1 VKTNKK
7 LKFSLIALLILCFLG
22 VSIWYLLRTNI
33 PVLEPKG
40 PIGLKERN
48 LMYFALALSLVVV
61 IPVYYMLFSFAWKY
75 RESNT
80 KAKYSPN
87 FDHSRIFETL
97 WWLIPS
103 ILIGILSVVTWN
115 SSHTLDPYRPISS
128 PNPQMT
134 IQVVALD
141 WKWLFIYP
149 KQHIASVN
157 YVKFP
162 MNTPVDF
169 EITSDSVMNSF
180 WIPQL
185 GGQIYA
191 MPGMST
197 QMHLLASSQ
206 GNFRGSSSNI
216 SGSGFAG
223 MDFTAN
229 STSSSDFNKWVS
241 STSRSSSSLS
251 LASYN
256 KLAEPSSYN
265 KAAFYATPQNDLYDT
280 ILMKYDGP
288 GTAMSSMG
296 SGGTNGVSSMQ
307 GMDMQ

>member
-1 VKTNKK
+1 MNKK
-7 LKFSLIALLILCFLG
+7 LKIIGLILLVIGFLFIAFWNLHNT
-22 VSIWYLLRTNI
+22 SI

-40 PIGLKERN
+40 QIGIKERN
-48 LMYFALALSLVVV
+48 LLIFAIVLSLIVV
-61 IPVYYMLFSFAWKY
+61 IPVFILLFSFAWKY

-80 KAKYSPN
+80 KAQYSPDL
-87 FDHSRIFETL
+87 DHSRIAETI

-103 ILIGILSVVTWN
+103 VLITVLSVVTWN
-115 SSHTLDPYRPISS
+115 SSHQLDPYKAILSK
-128 PNPQMT
+128 NKQLT

-149 KQHIASVN
+149 EQHIASVN
-157 YVKFP
+157 QVQIP
-162 MNTPVDF
+162 INTPVDF

-197 QMHLLASSQ
+197 NLNLMANQTGS
-206 GNFRGSSSNI
+206 FRGSSANI

-223 MDFTAN
+223 MSFVVK
-229 STSSSDFNKWVS
+229 STSTNEFENWANFVQHSSNGLN
-241 STSRSSSSLS
+241 TGT
-251 LASYN
+251 YN
-256 KLAEPSSYN
+256 KLAHPSENSPV
-265 KAAFYATPQNDLYDT
+265 AFYSYRMPDLFGT

-296 SGGTNGVSSMQ
+296 SGGSRSMSSIS
-307 GMDMQ
+307 GMNTP